1 MTTVAGISPR
11 TFSPALIDF
20 DIFAVF
26 AVLTPIFTNLMPL
39 ATSPIRGI
47 ADTIDKP
54 ASVQLPLAADIAALS
69 KSGIAPIPGKKP
81 ATDHPNCKPSRIES
95 ASGISISLTDMSQV
109 SNVSTGVLFMF
120 ALPVST

>member
-69 KSGIAPIPGKKP
+69 KSGIAPIPGKNLQQIILI
-81 ATDHPNCKPSRIES
+81 ANHQEL
-95 ASGISISLTDMSQV
+95 SLH
-109 SNVSTGVLFMF
+109 LAF
-120 ALPVST
+120 LYL